1 MIMFRNIM
9 IKTLLVLACFSAS
22 IFGILSLGYGSD
34 VVSVAMIFKT
44 VQDVT
49 RKSLSTEWVKASKG
63 ENLVSGDQLKTGQRS
78 LAVVKFLDNSILRV
92 REQSVLTIS
101 GEGSRGSAIKTI
113 QLNGGAVGFDVQK
126 QHENELFQLTSP
138 TSVASIRGTKGKW
151 SGGRGNDTLIVTEGL
166 VNLKNN
172 ATNQSV
178 NVPGGFIG
186 FSNQDGSVSSRKA
199 TDQEL
204 ADASIIA
211 SNNSLNELDL
221 QFKDPQGQ
229 SKELKLKYNR

>member
-1 MIMFRNIM
+1 MFRKLMMKMLIVLTC
-9 IKTLLVLACFSAS
+9 ISGSLVVPF
-22 IFGILSLGYGSD
+22 SLGYGSD
-34 VVSVAMIFKT
+34 AVSVAMIFKT

-49 RKSLSTEWVKASKG
+49 RKSLSTDWVKAARG

-101 GEGSRGSAIKTI
+101 SEGSRGSGIKTI
-113 QLNGGAVGFDVQK
+113 QLNGGSVGFDVQK

-151 SGGRGNDTLIVTEGL
+151 SGGKGNDTLIVTEGL
-166 VNLKNN
+166 VNLKNS
-172 ATNQSV
+172 ATNKEV
-178 NVPGGFIG
+178 NVPAGFIG

-199 TDQEL
+199 TEQEL
-204 ADASIIA
+204 ADANTVA
-211 SNNSLNELDL
+211 TNNSLNELDL
-221 QFKDPQGQ
+221 QFKDPNGQ
-229 SKELKLKYNR
+229 SKELKLRYNR